1 MLMGMALL
9 LAFRLIVCLLVLC
22 TRFGIVRGSLAGCG
36 MITGV
41 GIGGAEGCGGGTVV
55 VRQQHF
61 QRQNPSANRQ
71 MAPPIMA
78 AGDAKAQCASCVLSW
93 SS

>member
-9 LAFRLIVCLLVLC
+9 LAFRLMGCLLVLC
-22 TRFGIVRGSLAGCG
+22 TGFGIVRGALAGCG
-36 MITGV
+36 KITVV

-55 VRQQHF
+55 VLQQHF

-71 MAPPIMA
+71 MAAPIMA
-78 AGDAKAQCASCVLSW
+78 AGDVKAQCASDVLSW